1 MFELV
6 AESVED
12 VKTLVEK
19 FAEQES
25 YTVEKGK
32 KLRVKAVPFYNSYYQ
47 SPSEFLVSL
56 ENCSSLIFFFFYV
69 LIFSYKTTKLNG
81 TKLG

>member
-1 MFELV
+1 MCSEFVSLLQGPEIGMFELV

-56 ENCSSLIFFFFYV
+56 ENCSSLIFFFFT
-69 LIFSYKTTKLNG
+69 F
-81 TKLG
+81 